1 MSQDQNSGNN
11 ATIEQQ
17 LAPETPEMETADE
30 STEEQSDSSPQPE
43 QKQAAQEV
51 KKLNK
56 LKLKVYGEEIDEDL
70 PFDLNESPEAVEYLT
85 KQLQLAKASQ
95 RAMQENSTFKSQV
108 EQFFKGFK
116 SDTKAALLEMGID
129 PKKFAAEVIEEEIKK
144 SQLSPEQRELE
155 ELKAEKKKYEEER
168 KKEKEEAEK
177 REYER
182 EQAKEYERIDTLMT
196 SALDK
201 SSLPKEPYIIKK
213 IADYMMAGLKQQVDL
228 SPEDVLPLVEDEIK
242 KDIQSLIRALGEDKV
257 EEFVGKDIF
266 NKIRKKNIAKA
277 KQTPATVKSAIK
289 DVGASSKS
297 EPKASD
303 KQSIKDFFKI

>member
-1 MSQDQNSGNN
+1 MSQDQNGGNS
-11 ATIEQQ
+11 ASIEEQ
-17 LAPETPEMETADE
+17 LAPESLEMETSE
-30 STEEQSDSSPQPE
+30 SQEEQSASSQPPE
-43 QKQAAQEV
+43 QKQAAQEI

-95 RAMQENSTFKSQV
+95 RAMQENSSFKSQV

-155 ELKAEKKKYEEER
+155 ELKAEKKKREEDY
-168 KKEKEEAEK
+168 KKEKEENDRKEK
-177 REYER
+177 ER
-182 EQAKEYERIDTLMT
+182 LQTQEYERIDNLMT

-213 IADYMMAGLKQQVDL
+213 IADYMMTGLKNKVDL
-228 SPEDVLPLVEDEIK
+228 SPEDVLPLVEEEIK
-242 KDIQSLIRALGEDKV
+242 KDIQSLIKALGEDKV
-257 EEFVGKDIF
+257 EEFVGKEVF

-277 KQTPATVKSAIK
+277 KQTPATVKSSIR
-289 DVGASSKS
+289 DVGATSKP
-297 EPKASD
+297 EVKATD